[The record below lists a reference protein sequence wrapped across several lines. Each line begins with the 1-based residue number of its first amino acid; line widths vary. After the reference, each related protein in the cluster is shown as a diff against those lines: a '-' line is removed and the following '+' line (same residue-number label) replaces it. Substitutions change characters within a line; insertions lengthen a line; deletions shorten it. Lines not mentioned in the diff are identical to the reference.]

1 MKCSLLSPTFGPRWC
16 WSLPWAAPRMS
27 PPKDRLP
34 LKKFNLLCKWM
45 FIMHTWWGPFCSP
58 YCEPNT
64 GRFLELY
71 PEYHTNI
78 NHDLLKFWTMVNVV
92 TQNRHFQPFT
102 TNSLSLEHIV
112 QYCFL
117 SRVGVECALADLVA
131 GAPCCR
137 AVTRDLHN
145 LSFSVRRKKRNVLSD
160 NLHTTEKTECT

>member
-1 MKCSLLSPTFGPRWC
+1 
-16 WSLPWAAPRMS
+16 
-27 PPKDRLP
+27 
-34 LKKFNLLCKWM
+34 
-45 FIMHTWWGPFCSP
+45 
-58 YCEPNT
+58 
-64 GRFLELY
+64 
-71 PEYHTNI
+71 
-78 NHDLLKFWTMVNVV
+78 MVNVV

-112 QYCFL
+112 QYCFP